1 MGPGRQRLRGG
12 REARRQLLGPSW
24 AGALA
29 GPRERQRL
37 LGWRG
42 KKRASSQLGQR
53 EGEAEWAKSK
63 GRKEKGNLFLF
74 NFSKAVQ
81 NTISTQIE
89 IRLQIKQYKML
100 CNSMNAHSL
109 LLALYLVLFLIKLL
123 FSKFKFP
130 QNAELIIFS
139 YFQKYEKF
147 RVLQF
152 YPP

>member
-1 MGPGRQRLRGG
+1 VSKGEGRPGL
-12 REARRQLLGPSW
+12 ARRSW
-24 AGALA
+24 
-29 GPRERQRL
+29 
-37 LGWRG
+37 
-42 KKRASSQLGQR
+42 ASSQLGQR
-53 EGEAEWAKSK
+53 KGEAEWAKSK

-89 IRLQIKQYKML
+89 IRLQIKQYKIL

-109 LLALYLVLFLIKLL
+109 LLTLYLVLFLIKLL
-123 FSKFKFP
+123 FPKFKFP
-130 QNAELIIFS
+130 QNAELITFS

>member
-1 MGPGRQRLRGG
+1 MAVARAGLAGLTRRLLPTRPVGPAQAGTGEG
-12 REARRQLLGPSW
+12 EREGAW
-24 AGALA
+24 AG
-29 GPRERQRL
+29 GL
-37 LGWRG
+37 LGWRA
-42 KKRASSQLGQR
+42 R
-53 EGEAEWAKSK
+53 AKSK

-109 LLALYLVLFLIKLL
+109 LLTLYLVLFLIKLL
-123 FSKFKFP
+123 FPKFKFP

-147 RVLQF
+147 RVLHV
-152 YPP
+152 PAS